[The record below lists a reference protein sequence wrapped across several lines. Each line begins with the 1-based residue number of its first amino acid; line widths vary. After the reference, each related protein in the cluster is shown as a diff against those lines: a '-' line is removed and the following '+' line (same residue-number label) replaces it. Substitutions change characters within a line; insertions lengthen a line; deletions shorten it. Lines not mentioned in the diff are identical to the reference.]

1 MRRILLIS
9 NRNLYNTSGELRLVK
24 HRTETLMRVYRVGTD
39 VVLLKNKKVLKKTHE
54 TIDACSFKLFPHV
67 AFDYWVEKS
76 RMMDYVTSLIN
87 GAEQPY
93 AAIIVS
99 GALLLPLVSQLKA
112 LSPNISLIADL
123 HGAYEELIE
132 FTSSSFIMNQMRHFY
147 YWLAKR
153 YEKRYLKVFDGYFT
167 VSRAL
172 KNYIEFEYKIKDKPF
187 FLIPCGLVEQ
197 SIDIQSSQESRCRY
211 RAKYGFE
218 ESDIVFVY
226 SGGVSPWQCI
236 RESVIMFKKL
246 QEKTRVSLKLLLLSG
261 NLDAIKDYQSDSII
275 VDSYSGNE
283 VREVLCAGD
292 YAFMLRQDKVTN
304 RVAYPNK
311 FLEYVYSGMQIITTS
326 AVYDAVA
333 QIKEFGIGI
342 IIPQNGQL
350 PISLVENRKPY
361 LQDIDSRNTLLK
373 STSFETTLAP
383 FVDYL
388 AS

>member
-1 MRRILLIS
+1 MRKILLIS
-9 NRNLYNTSGELRLVK
+9 NRNLYNTSGELRLIK
-24 HRTETLMRVYRVGTD
+24 NRTETLMHVYQVGTD
-39 VVLLKNKKVLKKTHE
+39 VILLKNKKVLKKGQE
-54 TIDACSFKLFPHV
+54 KIESCSFKLFPHKV
-67 AFDYWVEKS
+67 LDYWVEKKK
-76 RMMDYVTSLIN
+76 MMHYVTCMVN
-87 GAEQPY
+87 NVEQPY
-93 AAIIVS
+93 AAIIIS
-99 GALLLPLVSQLKA
+99 GALLLPIVTKLKS
-112 LSPNISLIADL
+112 LSPNCTLIADL

-132 FTSSSFIMNQMRHFY
+132 FSSSSFIMNQMRRVY
-147 YWLAKR
+147 YLLAKR
-153 YEKRYLKVFDGYFT
+153 YEKRYLKLFDGYFT
-167 VSRAL
+167 VSGAL
-172 KNYIEFEYKIKDKPF
+172 KDYIESEYNIKDKPC
-187 FLIPCGLVEQ
+187 FLIPCGLVGQ
-197 SIDIQSSQESRCRY
+197 SVDVQSSREARRFY
-211 RAKYGFE
+211 RAKYGLE
-218 ESDIVFVY
+218 ENDVLFVY

-236 RESVIMFKKL
+236 NESVLMFKDL
-246 QEKTRVSLKLLLLSG
+246 QERTQTPIKLLLLSV
-261 NLDAIKDYQSDSII
+261 DIEEIKKYESDSII

-361 LQDIDSRNTLLK
+361 LQDIDSRNILLK